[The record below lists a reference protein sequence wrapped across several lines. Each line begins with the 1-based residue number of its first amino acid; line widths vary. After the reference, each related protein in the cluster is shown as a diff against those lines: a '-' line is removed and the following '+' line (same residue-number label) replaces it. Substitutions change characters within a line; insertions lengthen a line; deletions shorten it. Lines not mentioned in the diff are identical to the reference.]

1 MRTSTESPVTLCSV
15 VSEQSGEDPAGSAWA
30 NERYFMIEVPLPWPY
45 NMLESRKLPPGIN
58 ALVQRLFE
66 ERIYWGWIWVAP
78 DPDYSVEGMTRVVD
92 FSLPADPPFR
102 QYARTEYLFP
112 TAQAAELAEI
122 MVRTPDDPALLPY
135 RQTTDPELRD
145 LLVCTHGTVDACCAT
160 FGYPMYRLL
169 RHMAPSTDA
178 PVRVWRCTHF
188 GGHRFA
194 ATLLD
199 LPEGRYWGR
208 LNAHDLSHLI
218 RRDVPFSVLRDA
230 YRGWS
235 ALPHPVQ
242 QIAEAEAFL
251 HAGWE
256 WTGYEVTP
264 VTVPP
269 DEERPAER
277 QVVQFMFHQPDTGET
292 GSVEVELIPT
302 TTARTMEISLGDEY
316 VDIQQYETV
325 LTRIGAPVPEET

>member
-1 MRTSTESPVTLCSV
+1 MRTPAESAVTLCSV

-30 NERYFMIEVPLPWPY
+30 IDRYFLIEVPLPWPY
-45 NMLESRKLPPGIN
+45 NMLESRNMPPGMN
-58 ALVQRLFE
+58 DLVQRLFE
-66 ERIYWGWIWVAP
+66 ERIYWGWIGVAP
-78 DPDYSVEGMTRVVD
+78 DPDYTVEGMTRIVD
-92 FSLPADPPFR
+92 CSLPANPPFR
-102 QYARTEYLFP
+102 QYARAEYLFP
-112 TAQAAELAEI
+112 TGQAAGLAEI

-135 RQTTDPELRD
+135 RQATDTALRD
-145 LLVCTHGTVDACCAT
+145 LLVCTHGSVDACCAT

-169 RHMAPSTDA
+169 RHMAPSADT

-208 LNAHDLSHLI
+208 LKAHDLSHLV
-218 RRDVPFSVLRDA
+218 RRDAPFSALRDA

-256 WTGYEVTP
+256 WTRYEVTP
-264 VTVPP
+264 LTAPP
-269 DEERPAER
+269 DVERPAER
-277 QVVQFMFHQPDTGET
+277 QTVRFAWRGPETGET
-292 GSVEVELIPT
+292 GSVEVTLIPT
-302 TTARTMEISLGDEY
+302 TTARTLEVSLSDEY
-316 VDIQQYETV
+316 VDIQQYEA
-325 LTRIGAPVPEET
+325 RITEP